1 MARRMVSPST
11 VQVAK
16 RGARRLPHRR
26 EALALALGALGSV
39 NRHAGVRTLNVE
51 INGRSIALALIE
63 GAAFGE
69 DLEGNTTLDEVQPE
83 K

>member
-1 MARRMVSPST
+1 MSPGT

-69 DLEGNTTLDEVQPE
+69 DLEGNTTLDEVEPE

>member
-1 MARRMVSPST
+1 MARRLVSPGAI
-11 VQVAK
+11 QVAK

>member
-1 MARRMVSPST
+1 MVSPGT